1 MKTLL
6 HQSRWAFAAAVL
18 AAIALSGCVVPSNT
32 PATYDDQVQ
41 DNFVSGCTGNFTSQ
55 EGVTTTLASNSICQ
69 CNYAVFVKSV
79 PYDDTAKTSGTF
91 PGYTG
96 ETFLQINDD
105 LKKDPTKFTNTSVIP
120 QNVQDALKQCT
131 TSNGNSTP
139 PIIPSGTS
147 TTTAP

>member
-1 MKTLL
+1 MKTLS
-6 HQSRWAFAAAVL
+6 HRTRWALAAVGL
-18 AAIALSGCVVPSNT
+18 AAVALTGCVVPSNT

-41 DNFVSGCTGNFTSQ
+41 DNFVAGCTGNFTSQ

-69 CNYAVFVKSV
+69 CNYAVFVKYV

-91 PGYTG
+91 PGYGG

-131 TSNGNSTP
+131 TSNGSSQAAV
-139 PIIPSGTS
+139 IPSGTS
-147 TTTAP
+147 TTTAQ